1 MALRLSKMPR
11 VRAKADMI
19 SFMEWE
25 GEVPDDIPEDEIWYW
40 IKNNIDGGDFYE
52 PNQLDGDW
60 VWGTDVEI
68 LEDKDDS

>member
-1 MALRLSKMPR
+1 MPR

-25 GEVPDDIPEDEIWYW
+25 GDVPDDIPEDEIWYW

-52 PNQLDGDW
+52 LENALIQ
-60 VWGTDVEI
+60 VE
-68 LEDKDDS
+68 K